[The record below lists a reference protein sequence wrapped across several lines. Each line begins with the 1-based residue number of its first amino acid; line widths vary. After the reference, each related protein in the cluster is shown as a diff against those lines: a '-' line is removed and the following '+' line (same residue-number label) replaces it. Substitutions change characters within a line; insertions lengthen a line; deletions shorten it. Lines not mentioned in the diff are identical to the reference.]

1 MIADAMDLR
10 TILPEAL
17 GALSSNK
24 LRTSLTMLG
33 ITIGIAAVICTVAI
47 GEGGSNRIREQLQN
61 LGDNFVWVEAGSR
74 NVQGVRT
81 GSGATKTLT
90 VRDAQA
96 ILQTVPLIKTVAPN
110 VDARTQVVYGN
121 QNWSTTYRGVSPEYL
136 SIRRWAVERGASFT
150 QQDVALSANVC
161 LLGRTVVEMLFG
173 GEDPLGK
180 KVRLGNLPFRVVGV
194 LKAKGET
201 ATGQD
206 QDDTVFLPYT
216 TAMHKIKGVSWLDDI
231 MCSAVSPEAI
241 KPARE
246 QIVRLLRQRHHLR
259 PDAPADFNI
268 RTPEEVLQT
277 QQETSRTFTL
287 LLASIASVSL
297 LVGGIGIM
305 NIMLVTVTERTREI
319 GLRRA
324 VGATRDGIQTQF
336 LVEALLLCALSGAL
350 GVLVG
355 VVASSTLSTML
366 GWVTI
371 IPPRSIGIAVVF
383 SALIG
388 IAFGFYPAR
397 KAALLDPIEALRY
410 E

>member
-1 MIADAMDLR
+1 MDLR

-81 GSGATKTLT
+81 GSGSNKTLT

-96 ILQTVPLIKTVAPN
+96 ILQTIPLIKSVAPN
-110 VDARTQVVYGN
+110 ADARTQVVYGN
-121 QNWSTTYRGVSPEYL
+121 QNWSTSYRGVSPEYL
-136 SIRRWAVERGASFT
+136 SIRRWTVERGASFT
-150 QQDVALSANVC
+150 QQDVVLSANVC
-161 LLGRTVVEMLFG
+161 LLGRTVVDTLFG
-173 GEDPLGK
+173 AEDPIGK
-180 KVRLGNLPFRVVGV
+180 KVRIGNLPFRVVGV

-206 QDDTVFLPYT
+206 QDDTIFLPYT
-216 TAMHKIKGVSWLDDI
+216 TALHKLKGVSWLDDI

-241 KPARE
+241 RPARE
-246 QIVRLLRQRHHLR
+246 QIMRLLRQRHHLR
-259 PDAPADFNI
+259 AGAADDFNI
-268 RTPEEVLQT
+268 RSPEELLQT
-277 QQETSRTFTL
+277 QQETSRTFTV

-319 GLRRA
+319 GVRRA
-324 VGATRDGIQTQF
+324 LGATRSSIQSQF
-336 LVEALLLCALSGAL
+336 LIEALLLCALSGAL

-355 VVASSTLSTML
+355 VIVSGTLSSMF

-371 IPPRSIGIAVVF
+371 IPPRAIGIAVVF
-383 SALIG
+383 SAIIG
-388 IAFGFYPAR
+388 VAFGFYPAR
-397 KAALLDPIEALRY
+397 KAAMLDPIDALRY

>member
-1 MIADAMDLR
+1 MDLR

-81 GSGATKTLT
+81 GSGSNKTLT

-96 ILQTVPLIKTVAPN
+96 ILQTIPLIKSVAPN
-110 VDARTQVVYGN
+110 VDARVQVIYGN

-136 SIRRWAVERGASFT
+136 SIRRWTVERGASFT
-150 QQDVALSANVC
+150 QQDVVLSANVC
-161 LLGRTVVEMLFG
+161 LLGRTVVDTLFG
-173 GEDPLGK
+173 SEDPLGK

-216 TAMHKIKGVSWLDDI
+216 TALHKLKGVSWLDDI

-241 KPARE
+241 RPARE
-246 QIVRLLRQRHHLR
+246 QIMRLLRQRHHLR
-259 PDAPADFNI
+259 AGAADDFNI
-268 RTPEEVLQT
+268 RSPEELLQT
-277 QQETSRTFTL
+277 QQETSRTFTV

-319 GLRRA
+319 GVRRA
-324 VGATRDGIQTQF
+324 LGATRSSIQSQF
-336 LVEALLLCALSGAL
+336 LIEALLLCALSGAL

-355 VVASSTLSTML
+355 VIVSGTLSSMF

-371 IPPRSIGIAVVF
+371 IPPRAIGIAVVF
-383 SALIG
+383 SAVIG

>member
-1 MIADAMDLR
+1 MDLR

-81 GSGATKTLT
+81 GTGSNKTLT

-96 ILQTVPLIKTVAPN
+96 ILQTIPLIKNVAPN
-110 VDARTQVVYGN
+110 VDARVQVIYGN

-136 SIRRWAVERGASFT
+136 SIRRWTVERGASFT
-150 QQDVALSANVC
+150 QQDVVLSANVC
-161 LLGRTVVEMLFG
+161 LLGRTVVDTLFG
-173 GEDPLGK
+173 SEDPIGK

-194 LKAKGET
+194 LKSKGET

-206 QDDTVFLPYT
+206 QDDTIFLPYT

-241 KPARE
+241 RPARE
-246 QIVRLLRQRHHLR
+246 QIMRLLRQRHHLR
-259 PDAPADFNI
+259 EGAADDFNI
-268 RTPEEVLQT
+268 RSPEELLQT
-277 QQETSRTFTL
+277 QQETSRTFTV

-319 GLRRA
+319 GVRRA
-324 VGATRDGIQTQF
+324 LGATRNSIQTQF
-336 LVEALLLCALSGAL
+336 LIEALLLCALSGAL
-350 GVLVG
+350 GVVVG
-355 VVASSTLSTML
+355 VIVSGTLSSMF

-371 IPPRSIGIAVVF
+371 IPPRAIAIAVVF
-383 SALIG
+383 SAVIG

-397 KAALLDPIEALRY
+397 KAALLDPIDALRY

>member
-1 MIADAMDLR
+1 MDLR

-81 GSGATKTLT
+81 GTGSNKTLT

-96 ILQTVPLIKTVAPN
+96 ILQTIPLIKSVAPN
-110 VDARTQVVYGN
+110 VDARTQVIYGN

-136 SIRRWAVERGASFT
+136 SIRRWSVERGASFT
-150 QQDVALSANVC
+150 HQYVELSANVC
-161 LLGRTVVEMLFG
+161 LLGRTVVDTLFG
-173 GEDPLGK
+173 SEDPIGK
-180 KVRLGNLPFRVVGV
+180 KVRIGNLPFRVVGI
-194 LKAKGET
+194 LKSKGET

-206 QDDTVFLPYT
+206 QDDTIFMPYT
-216 TAMHKIKGVSWLDDI
+216 TAMHKIKRVSWLDDI

-241 KPARE
+241 RPARE
-246 QIVRLLRQRHHLR
+246 QIMRLLRQRHHLR
-259 PDAPADFNI
+259 EGAPDDFNI
-268 RTPEEVLQT
+268 RSPEELLQT
-277 QQETSRTFTL
+277 QQETSRTFTV

-319 GLRRA
+319 GVRRA
-324 VGATRDGIQTQF
+324 LGATRNSIQSQF
-336 LVEALLLCALSGAL
+336 LIEALLLCALSGAL

-355 VVASSTLSTML
+355 VVTSGTLSHL
-366 GWVTI
+366 FGWVTI
-371 IPPRSIGIAVVF
+371 VPPRAIAIAVVF
-383 SALIG
+383 SAVIG

>member
-1 MIADAMDLR
+1 MDLR

-81 GSGATKTLT
+81 GTGSNKTLT

-96 ILQTVPLIKTVAPN
+96 ILQTIPLIKSVAPN
-110 VDARTQVVYGN
+110 VDSRTQVIYGN

-136 SIRRWAVERGASFT
+136 SIRRWSVERGSSFT
-150 QQDVALSANVC
+150 HQDVELSANVC
-161 LLGRTVVEMLFG
+161 LLGRTVVDTLFG
-173 GEDPLGK
+173 SEDPIGK
-180 KVRLGNLPFRVVGV
+180 KVRIGNLPFRVVGI
-194 LKAKGET
+194 LKSKGET

-206 QDDTVFLPYT
+206 QDDTIFMPYT

-241 KPARE
+241 RPARE
-246 QIVRLLRQRHHLR
+246 QIMRLLRQRHHLR
-259 PDAPADFNI
+259 EGAADDFNI
-268 RTPEEVLQT
+268 RSPEELLQT
-277 QQETSRTFTL
+277 QQETSRTFTV

-319 GLRRA
+319 GVRRA
-324 VGATRDGIQTQF
+324 LGATRNSIQSQF
-336 LVEALLLCALSGAL
+336 LIEALLLCALSGAL
-350 GVLVG
+350 GVIAG
-355 VVASSTLSTML
+355 VIVSGTLSSMF

-371 IPPRSIGIAVVF
+371 IPPRAIAIAVVF
-383 SALIG
+383 SAVIG

-397 KAALLDPIEALRY
+397 KAAMLDPIDALRY

>member
-1 MIADAMDLR
+1 MDLR

-81 GSGATKTLT
+81 GTGSNKTLT

-96 ILQTVPLIKTVAPN
+96 ILQTIPLIKSVAPN
-110 VDARTQVVYGN
+110 VDARVQVIYGN

-136 SIRRWAVERGASFT
+136 SIRRWSVERGAAFT
-150 QQDVALSANVC
+150 QQDVVLSANVC
-161 LLGRTVVEMLFG
+161 LLGRTVVDTLFG
-173 GEDPLGK
+173 SEDPIGK

-194 LKAKGET
+194 LKSKGET

-206 QDDTVFLPYT
+206 QDDTIFLPYT

-241 KPARE
+241 RPARE
-246 QIVRLLRQRHHLR
+246 QIMRLLRQRHHLR
-259 PDAPADFNI
+259 EGAADDFNI
-268 RTPEEVLQT
+268 RSPEELLQT
-277 QQETSRTFTL
+277 QQETSRTFTV

-319 GLRRA
+319 GVRRA
-324 VGATRDGIQTQF
+324 LGATRNSIQSQF
-336 LVEALLLCALSGAL
+336 LIEALLLCALSGAL

-355 VVASSTLSTML
+355 VITSGTLSHL
-366 GWVTI
+366 FGWVTI
-371 IPPRSIGIAVVF
+371 VPPRAIAIAVVF
-383 SALIG
+383 SAVIG

-397 KAALLDPIEALRY
+397 KAAMLDPIDALRY